1 VVSERIALE
10 RLPYSAHTS
19 TKLQNGSRPGE
30 AQPPKT
36 YDAVD
41 ALTRAEYVVGAD
53 GREKMAGT
61 FCAAIVT
68 HEITRASANDGDDG
82 SDGGGARGVGGSGD
96 FGSDDGGG
104 SDAGGT
110 AGRTS
115 DDGGPSDVSSRS
127 AGEIATDGEDDADGD
142 RGGSD
147 DDCRPDGGSHH
158 GGWREYGVIRDNDR
172 TTVGGEKKRKRRR
185 S

>member
-1 VVSERIALE
+1 MEP
-10 RLPYSAHTS
+10 LPYSAHTN

-30 AQPPKT
+30 AQRLTT
-36 YDAVD
+36 YEAVD
-41 ALTRAEYVVGAD
+41 AVTRAEYVVGAD
-53 GREKMAGT
+53 GREKMADT
-61 FCAAIVT
+61 SFAAIVT
-68 HEITRASANDGDDG
+68 DEITRASANKGNDG

-96 FGSDDGGG
+96 FGSNDGVG
-104 SDAGGT
+104 SAAGGT

-147 DDCRPDGGSHH
+147 DGCRPDGGSDH
-158 GGWREYGVIRDNDR
+158 GGWRDMA
-172 TTVGGEKKRKRRR
+172 
-185 S
+185 